1 MISAQNDSV
10 RYLNISESWVSREFY
25 LSLRSQIL
33 EILQQS
39 VYSPSTESV
48 DGFLSEC
55 VSSHQSSAQKKL
67 CFAALDDSNQ
77 VLGFVQFRSFVSDA
91 DLDFVLVSSHARG
104 RGIGRLL
111 LQNSFFFLKSN
122 EVARIILEVG
132 TGNSAAKGLYVSL
145 GFVEVSRRKNYYRSG
160 EDALVME
167 LLI

>member
-10 RYLNISESWVSREFY
+10 RYFNISESWVSREFY
-25 LSLRSQIL
+25 LSLCSQIL
-33 EILQQS
+33 ELLHQS
-39 VYSPSTESV
+39 IYSPSKESV

-55 VSSHQSSAQKKL
+55 VSSHQTSEEKKH
-67 CFAALDDSNQ
+67 CFAALNDLNQ
-77 VLGFVQFRSFVSDA
+77 VLGFVQFRSFASDA

-104 RGIGRLL
+104 RGVARLL
-111 LQNSFFFLKSN
+111 LQSSFLFLKIN

-132 TGNSAAKGLYVSL
+132 AGNSAAKGLYVSL
-145 GFVEVSRRKNYYRSG
+145 GFVDVSRRKSYYRSG